1 MPESRSMC
9 SVKNCEKPRHAR
21 GLCQMH
27 NRRRHV
33 TGAPLVKSLHSQT
46 DHRIRWID
54 DHAGHVGDECLIW
67 PFAAGDRK
75 RGILRYRG
83 KVMSAPK
90 AMCLAA
96 HGEPPTAKHESA
108 HSCGKG
114 HLGCVHPG
122 HLSWK
127 TRKENRADLVK
138 HGVLPRGTMVS
149 TNKLSED
156 QVRDIR
162 SRIASETGMALAA
175 EFGVTGSCISD
186 IKQRKSWAWLE

>member
-9 SVKNCEKPRHAR
+9 SVKDCEKPKHAR

-27 NRRRHV
+27 NRRRQMPG
-33 TGAPLVKSLHSQT
+33 TPLVKRLHSET
-46 DHRIRWID
+46 DFRVKWID
-54 DHAGHVGDECLIW
+54 EHARHHGNECLIW

-75 RGILRYRG
+75 RGVLTYGG

-127 TRKENRADLVK
+127 TRKENRADLV
-138 HGVLPRGTMVS
+138 
-149 TNKLSED
+149 
-156 QVRDIR
+156 
-162 SRIASETGMALAA
+162 
-175 EFGVTGSCISD
+175 
-186 IKQRKSWAWLE
+186 